1 MVGPARKRE
10 AVATVCQRLEV
21 SERRACRTL
30 GQPRSSQ
37 RYQASP
43 RDDDARLTA
52 AIRRIAAR
60 EPRAGCRSVRR
71 HLAREGW
78 QVNLKRVHRIWKKE
92 GLRVPPKAHRKRR
105 LGNAENGTQRLQAT
119 RINHVWSY
127 DFVLDRTESGD
138 RLKWLP
144 VIDEF
149 TRQCLSLEVAHSMTS
164 ADVIETLDTL
174 VEEYG
179 IPDFIRSD
187 NGPEFVARAVKDWI
201 AEKGF
206 RTLFIEPGSPW
217 QNCYIESFNARF
229 RDEFLNVESFAT
241 LLEAKVLSA
250 EHRDKYNHHRPHS
263 SLRGLA
269 PAEFAAACLNPPGCS
284 QAPSASDELRT
295 HSRLP
300 EPVNNPPAPRLAKG
314 VPISDHQAEKPTPPK
329 PEEPNPNPKLS

>member
-1 MVGPARKRE
+1 MPA
-10 AVATVCQRLEV
+10 
-21 SERRACRTL
+21 SGIERAPGLQDPRT
-30 GQPRSSQ
+30 
-37 RYQASP
+37 
-43 RDDDARLTA
+43 
-52 AIRRIAAR
+52 
-60 EPRAGCRSVRR
+60 
-71 HLAREGW
+71 
-78 QVNLKRVHRIWKKE
+78 
-92 GLRVPPKAHRKRR
+92 
-105 LGNAENGTQRLQAT
+105 GTQRLQAK

-127 DFVLDRTESGD
+127 DFVLDRTESGG

-144 VIDEF
+144 VLDEF
-149 TRQCLSLEVAHSMTS
+149 TWQCLSLEVEHSTTS
-164 ADVIETLDTL
+164 ADVIETLDRL
-174 VEEYG
+174 VEVYG
-179 IPDFIRSD
+179 LPDFIRSD
-187 NGPEFVARAVKDWI
+187 NGPEFVARAVNDWI

-250 EHRDKYNHHRPHS
+250 EHRDKYNHRRPHS
-263 SLRGLA
+263 SLHGLA

-314 VPISDHQAEKPTPPK
+314 VPIADHQAEKPTPPK
-329 PEEPNPNPKLS
+329 PEEPNPSPKLS